1 MLQRRFAYVS
11 RRCSIEADSNESFW
25 IRVGFLRLW
34 GVWRFYPVFVFGD
47 GFSYFAV
54 PPLSPGK
61 AAGIAGGRDG
71 GRVASLVQN
80 KPPENPMNLTGQFPF
95 PARAI
100 TFVFSFSIALLY
112 SDRQFVFAQGVSG
125 TSLKVIRTPTPYPD
139 GRPVAHYRLDAED
152 HGIVLRH
159 GNGPRECDSLGAR
172 DIWVW
177 EYKSTY
183 YMHYDGAG
191 AKGWLACLATSK
203 NITDWRTRGPA
214 LDFGSQGEKDAASAS
229 YGVTFFDNRT
239 WHMFYLGT
247 PNTSPPPD
255 LVPSFP
261 YLTMKADAPSPTGPW
276 SKRYNIVPFSPQ
288 PGTYYSATASPG
300 QIIRRGN
307 EYLMFFSASTD
318 NPILRTIG
326 IARTHNLNESWK
338 IDPHSILA
346 PSEQIENTSLW
357 YNERARTWFLFTNHV
372 GLKNGLEYTDAV
384 WVYWTKDL
392 GRWNL
397 DQKAVVLDGSNCT
410 WSKHIIGL
418 PSVVK
423 VGNRLALFY
432 DGYAGEGIP
441 KGAASHMCRD
451 VGLAWLD
458 LPLNVNN

>member
-1 MLQRRFAYVS
+1 MNPA
-11 RRCSIEADSNESFW
+11 
-25 IRVGFLRLW
+25 
-34 GVWRFYPVFVFGD
+34 
-47 GFSYFAV
+47 
-54 PPLSPGK
+54 GK
-61 AAGIAGGRDG
+61 N
-71 GRVASLVQN
+71 SL
-80 KPPENPMNLTGQFPF
+80 

-100 TFVFSFSIALLY
+100 VLALFLILQHT
-112 SDRQFVFAQGVSG
+112 DVQLVVAQNNNQIISG
-125 TSLKVIRTPTPYPD
+125 TSLMVVQAPVQYPD
-139 GRPVAHYRLDAED
+139 GRPVARYRLEAKD
-152 HGIVLRH
+152 HGIVIRH
-159 GNGPRECDSLGAR
+159 GNGPRGCDSLGAR

-177 EYKSTY
+177 QHRGVY

-191 AKGWLACLATSK
+191 ANGWIACLATSRDAIAWK
-203 NITDWRTRGPA
+203 KFGPVLNFGERG
-214 LDFGSQGEKDAASAS
+214 QKDAASAS
-229 YGVTFFDNRT
+229 YGVTFFDNRA

-276 SKRYNIVPFSPQ
+276 TKRYDIVPFSPQ
-288 PGTYYSATASPG
+288 AGTYYSATASPG
-300 QIIRRGN
+300 HIVRRGK

-326 IARTHNLNESWK
+326 IARTSNFNGSWK
-338 IDPHSILA
+338 IDPTPILA

-357 YNERARTWFLFTNHV
+357 YDAKTKTWFLFTNHV

-392 GRWNL
+392 EQWNP
-397 DQKAVVLDGSNCT
+397 DHKAVVLDGSNCT
-410 WSKHIIGL
+410 WSKQIIGL

-441 KGAASHMCRD
+441 NGAASHMRRD
-451 VGLAWLD
+451 VGLAWLG
-458 LPLNVNN
+458 LPLNVEIR